1 MKLVRILLAVS
12 LSITT
17 IMSVAACTRPETT
30 DETTTTQ
37 AVTESGAELNAEKAP
52 VNHDGFVLNS
62 FESGMEIPEVLKGMD
77 TMQAHGLETVAN
89 YVVKSDLADSKVTFD
104 GTDYTYDRS
113 KCSLRRTTKDEY
125 GTFYSS
131 YDRYER
137 ADGAWLSYISGT
149 ELLARYS
156 NHHFDGVSPVDGSLT
171 NEEAKKIAD
180 EFLQS
185 VLPEDVWSSIP
196 WKATDERSDL
206 GVIYVTY
213 VRDIH
218 GYITDEDILIGVNSQ
233 YGVVEGYNGV
243 CVGKYA
249 ASEPLLTKELLDET
263 AAKLEAKVLSLGL
276 EGLNMREPSLTT
288 NTDGDVYMALAFD
301 YYNEVE
307 GMSDLKQILCKV
319 ELTNP

>member
-1 MKLVRILLAVS
+1 MKLVRILLAFS
-12 LSITT
+12 LSIAMV
-17 IMSVAACTRPETT
+17 MSIIACTRPGTN
-30 DETTTTQ
+30 DDVSAMQ
-37 AVTESGAELNAEKAP
+37 PASESGAELNAEKNP

-62 FESGMEIPEVLKGMD
+62 FESGMEIPEALRGMD

-89 YVVKSDLADSKVTFD
+89 YIVKSDLADSKVTFD
-104 GTDYTYDRS
+104 GTDYTYNRS
-113 KCSLRRTTKDEY
+113 TCSLRRTTKDEY

-137 ADGAWLSYISGT
+137 ADGAWISYISGT

-171 NEEAKKIAD
+171 DEEAKKIAD

-185 VLPEDVWSSIP
+185 VLPEEVWSSIP
-196 WKATDERSDL
+196 WKTTDERSDL
-206 GVIYVTY
+206 GVIYVGY
-213 VRDIH
+213 NRDIH
-218 GYITDEDILIGVNSQ
+218 GYITDEDILVGVNSE

-243 CVGKYA
+243 CVGKYTA
-249 ASEPLLTKELLDET
+249 LEPLLTKELLDET

-307 GMSDLKQILCKV
+307 GTSDLKQILCKV